1 MDFRDKVVVV
11 TGASSGIGEATA
23 EAFARRGAVVV
34 GVARRQERL
43 ERLAERCREHSPRS
57 GHLAGDLGE
66 QGFAEEIVAKTVERH
81 GRIDGLVNNAAIPKH
96 KLVWHVTAEEARRV
110 LEVNTLS
117 CMWSTLAALPHLRAA
132 GSGFVVNVSS
142 FAGRVVPPR
151 EAIYA
156 ASKAAMSAFTEGL
169 WLDLQGSGVHALLVI
184 PGAIDTEIWDK
195 LEEPPAFKGKK
206 IPASD
211 VADAILVALEKGRRQ
226 ITVPK
231 RNAGLLTASFLRFA
245 LPGVLRLGME
255 RMDPVAREVVER
267 ARKRARSGRRL
278 GDADED

>member
-1 MDFRDKVVVV
+1 LDFRDKVVVV

-23 EAFARRGAVVV
+23 EAFAKRGAVVV

-57 GHLAGDLGE
+57 AYLAGDLGE

-81 GRIDGLVNNAAIPKH
+81 GRIDGLVNNAALPKH
-96 KLVWHVTAEEARRV
+96 KLVWRVTAEEARRV

-117 CMWSTLAALPHLRAA
+117 CIWSTLAALPHLRAA

-169 WLDLQGSGVHALLVI
+169 WLDLEGSGVHALLVI
-184 PGAIDTEIWDK
+184 PGAIDTEIWQK
-195 LEEPPAFKGKK
+195 LDEPHAFDGRK
-206 IPASD
+206 IPASQ
-211 VADAILVALEKGRRQ
+211 VADAILDALAKGRYE

-231 RNAGLLTASFLRFA
+231 RSPGLLTARFLRFA
-245 LPGVLRLGME
+245 LPGLLRLGMR
-255 RMDPVAREVVER
+255 RMDPIAPDEIES
-267 ARKRARSGRRL
+267 AADGGRKQR
-278 GDADED
+278 

>member
-23 EAFARRGAVVV
+23 EAFAKRGAVVV

-57 GHLAGDLGE
+57 AYLAGDLGE

-81 GRIDGLVNNAAIPKH
+81 GRIDGLVNNAALPKH
-96 KLVWHVTAEEARRV
+96 KLVWRVTAEEARRV

-117 CMWSTLAALPHLRAA
+117 CIWSTLAALPHLRAA

-169 WLDLQGSGVHALLVI
+169 WLDLEGSGVHALLVI
-184 PGAIDTEIWDK
+184 PGAIDTEIWQK
-195 LEEPPAFKGKK
+195 LDDPPALDGRKL
-206 IPASD
+206 PAAQL
-211 VADAILVALEKGRRQ
+211 ADAILDALAKGRYE

-231 RNAGLLTASFLRFA
+231 RSPGLLTARFLRFA
-245 LPGVLRLGME
+245 LPGLLRLGMR
-255 RMDPVAREVVER
+255 RMDPIAPNEIES
-267 ARKRARSGRRL
+267 AADGGRKQR
-278 GDADED
+278 

>member
-23 EAFARRGAVVV
+23 EAFAKRGAVVV

-57 GHLAGDLGE
+57 AYLAGDLGE

-81 GRIDGLVNNAAIPKH
+81 GRIDGLVNNAALPKH
-96 KLVWHVTAEEARRV
+96 KLVWRVTAEEARRV

-117 CMWSTLAALPHLRAA
+117 CIWSTLAALPHLRAA

-169 WLDLQGSGVHALLVI
+169 WLDLEGSGVHALLVI
-184 PGAIDTEIWDK
+184 PGAIDTEIWQK
-195 LEEPPAFKGKK
+195 LDEPHAFDGRK
-206 IPASD
+206 IPASQ
-211 VADAILVALEKGRRQ
+211 VADAILDALAKGRYE

-231 RNAGLLTASFLRFA
+231 RSPGLLTARFLRFA
-245 LPGVLRLGME
+245 LPGLLRLGMR
-255 RMDPVAREVVER
+255 RMDPIAPNEIES
-267 ARKRARSGRRL
+267 AADGGRKQR
-278 GDADED
+278 

>member
-1 MDFRDKVVVV
+1 LDFRDKVVVV

-23 EAFARRGAVVV
+23 EAFAKRGAVVV

-57 GHLAGDLGE
+57 AYLAGDLGE

-81 GRIDGLVNNAAIPKH
+81 GRIDGLVNNAALPKH
-96 KLVWHVTAEEARRV
+96 KLVWRVTAEEARRV

-117 CMWSTLAALPHLRAA
+117 CIWSTLAALPHLRAA

-169 WLDLQGSGVHALLVI
+169 WLDLEGSGVHALLVI
-184 PGAIDTEIWDK
+184 PGAIDTEIWQK
-195 LEEPPAFKGKK
+195 LDEPHAFDGRK
-206 IPASD
+206 IPASQ
-211 VADAILVALEKGRRQ
+211 VADAILDALAKGRYE

-231 RNAGLLTASFLRFA
+231 RSPGLLTARFLRFA
-245 LPGVLRLGME
+245 LPGLLRLGMR
-255 RMDPVAREVVER
+255 RMDPIAPNEIES
-267 ARKRARSGRRL
+267 AADGGRKQR
-278 GDADED
+278 

>member
-1 MDFRDKVVVV
+1 LDFRDKVVVV

-23 EAFARRGAVVV
+23 EAFAKRGAVVV

-43 ERLAERCREHSPRS
+43 ESLAERCREHSPRS
-57 GHLAGDLGE
+57 AYLAGDLGE

-169 WLDLQGSGVHALLVI
+169 WLDLEGSGVHALLVI
-184 PGAIDTEIWDK
+184 PGAIDTEIWQK
-195 LEEPPAFKGKK
+195 LDEPHAFDGKK
-206 IPASD
+206 IPPSR
-211 VADAILVALEKGRRQ
+211 VADAILDALAKGRHE

-231 RNAGLLTASFLRFA
+231 RSPGLLTARFLRLV
-245 LPGVLRLGME
+245 LPGLLRLGMR
-255 RMDPVAREVVER
+255 RMDPIAPDEIEPT
-267 ARKRARSGRRL
+267 AGGGRKQR
-278 GDADED
+278 